1 MKITIPELSLVV
13 LVGAAITIDGH
24 PLAALGFAVAWPVIL
39 WGPIAAHEAGHAL
52 VAVLTG
58 NSLPHKDHLMA
69 ADVEGRVRAPEF
81 DAGLAWLN
89 SAGPIRLKDLKG
101 KIVVLDFWTL
111 C

>member
-1 MKITIPELSLVV
+1 MTGFSPRPEGGACSQSRRRLLAL
-13 LVGAAITIDGH
+13 LVGM
-24 PLAALGFAVAWPVIL
+24 
-39 WGPIAAHEAGHAL
+39 
-52 VAVLTG
+52 AVLTG

-69 ADVEGRVRAPEF
+69 ADLEGRVRAPEF
-81 DAGLAWLN
+81 DAGLDWLN

>member
-1 MKITIPELSLVV
+1 MTGFSPRPEGGACSQSRRWLLAL
-13 LVGAAITIDGH
+13 LVG
-24 PLAALGFAVAWPVIL
+24 
-39 WGPIAAHEAGHAL
+39 

-69 ADVEGRVRAPEF
+69 ADLEGRVRAPEF

>member
-1 MKITIPELSLVV
+1 MTGFSPRPEGGARWQSRRRLLAL
-13 LVGAAITIDGH
+13 LVGGAV
-24 PLAALGFAVAWPVIL
+24 LAA
-39 WGPIAAHEAGHAL
+39 
-52 VAVLTG
+52 G

-69 ADVEGRVRAPEF
+69 ADLEGRVRAPEF
-81 DAGLAWLN
+81 DAGLDWLN